1 MQKSIER
8 KLNMPTDISK
18 LKDRYRELV
27 GKRVEF
33 KPTEDL
39 PEQLA
44 KITKKELLKQQIKN
58 IWKEIE
64 SL

>member
-1 MQKSIER
+1 M
-8 KLNMPTDISK
+8 K
-18 LKDRYRELV
+18 LKERLDQLQPPT
-27 GKRVEF
+27 KRVEF

-39 PEQLA
+39 PEQMA
-44 KITKKELLKQQIKN
+44 KVIKKELLKQQIKN